1 MPLSAA
7 FGNPYSADMHY
18 QPDPKGIDFTTDI
31 FMETDMQTNFDNRE
45 KPSQLFA
52 AAVSVLIT
60 GLLVGAF
67 EPMAQLLPQAE
78 ASVAMARPSATVQH
92 LAPIV
97 VTAKR
102 V

>member
-1 MPLSAA
+1 
-7 FGNPYSADMHY
+7 MHY
-18 QPDPKGIDFTTDI
+18 QPNPKGMAFTTNNL
-31 FMETDMQTNFDNRE
+31 METDMQTDFDNRE
-45 KPSQLFA
+45 KPSQLIA
-52 AAVSVLIT
+52 AAVSILIT

-67 EPMAQLLPQAE
+67 EPMTQLLPQAE
-78 ASVAMARPSATVQH
+78 ASVAMAKPVATVQH

>member
-1 MPLSAA
+1 M
-7 FGNPYSADMHY
+7 
-18 QPDPKGIDFTTDI
+18 KTD
-31 FMETDMQTNFDNRE
+31 FDNRE

-67 EPMAQLLPQAE
+67 EPMSQLLPQAE
-78 ASVAMARPSATVQH
+78 ASVAMAKPAATVQH